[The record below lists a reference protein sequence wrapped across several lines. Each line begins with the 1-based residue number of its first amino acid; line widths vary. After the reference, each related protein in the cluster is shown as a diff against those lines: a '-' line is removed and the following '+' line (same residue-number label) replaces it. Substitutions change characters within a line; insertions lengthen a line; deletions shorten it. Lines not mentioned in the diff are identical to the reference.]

1 MIEIILASASPR
13 RQQFF
18 KELGL
23 PCTICAADIDETPRA
38 DEGPIG
44 LAHRLAQSKAQ
55 AVADRV
61 APNGRVQLIVAA
73 DTVVAQGAELLGK
86 PVDEADAARM
96 LRQLRTGVHQ
106 VHSGVSVLQRM
117 ATGETRQETIV
128 NSTDVVMRPYSDTE
142 IAAYVATGDPLDKAG
157 AYAIQHPVFAP
168 VQQING
174 CISGVMGLPLADLR
188 DLLARFGVQVATPLP
203 PLCQFHA
210 AFACCQIE
218 NAPAATHGGDD
229 D

>member
-23 PCTICAADIDETPRA
+23 TCIIHVADIDETPHP
-38 DEGPIG
+38 DEGPIC

-55 AVADRV
+55 AVAGRV
-61 APNGRVQLIVAA
+61 ATGGHDQLIIAA
-73 DTVVAQGAELLGK
+73 DTVVAQGADLLGK
-86 PVDEADAARM
+86 PTDAADAGRM
-96 LRQLRTGVHQ
+96 LRQLRRGVHQ
-106 VHSGVSVLQRM
+106 VHSGVSVLRRTTDGI
-117 ATGETRQETIV
+117 TGQETIV
-128 NSTDVVMRPYSDTE
+128 NSTDVVMRPYTDAE
-142 IAAYVATGDPLDKAG
+142 IAAYVATGDPMDKAG

-168 VQQING
+168 VQQISG

-188 DLLARFGVQVATPLP
+188 DLLAQFGVQVGCPLS

-210 AFACCQIE
+210 AFACCQ
-218 NAPAATHGGDD
+218 AGGGLSIT
-229 D
+229 

>member
-23 PCTICAADIDETPRA
+23 QCTIHVADIDETPRP
-38 DEGPIG
+38 DEDPIL
-44 LAHRLAQSKAQ
+44 LAHRLAESKAQ
-55 AVADRV
+55 AVAERT
-61 APNGRVQLIVAA
+61 ASNGREQLIIAA
-73 DTVVAQGAELLGK
+73 DTVVAQDRELLGK
-86 PVDEADAARM
+86 PLDEADAARM

-106 VHSGVSVLQRM
+106 VHSGVSVLQR
-117 ATGETRQETIV
+117 AANGETRQETIV
-128 NSTDVVMRPYSDTE
+128 NSTDVVMRPYADTE

-174 CISGVMGLPLADLR
+174 CISGVMGLPLANLR
-188 DLLARFGVQVATPLP
+188 GLLARFGVQIEAPLP

-218 NAPAATHGGDD
+218 NTPTATHGGDD

>member
-23 PCTICAADIDETPRA
+23 DCTICAADIDETPQP
-38 DEGPIG
+38 DEDPIA
-44 LAHRLAQSKAQ
+44 LAHRLAYSKAQ
-55 AVADRV
+55 AVAGRV
-61 APNGRVQLIVAA
+61 ASNGRTQIRTQIIVAA
-73 DTVVAQGAELLGK
+73 DTVVAQDRELLGK
-86 PVDEADAARM
+86 PLDAADAVRM

-106 VHSGVSVLQRM
+106 VHSGLSVWQR
-117 ATGETRQETIV
+117 AASGETRQETIV
-128 NSTDVVMRPYSDTE
+128 NSTDVVMRPYSDAE

-157 AYAIQHPVFAP
+157 AYAIQHPSFAP
-168 VQQING
+168 VQQISG

-188 DLLARFGVQVATPLP
+188 DLLARFGVQISTPLP

-210 AFACCQIE
+210 AFACCQI
-218 NAPAATHGGDD
+218 
-229 D
+229 